1 VAGGWPRIPFGG
13 RLLLVGCGSVSRCLQ
28 PLLLRHLEMDLTRL
42 TVLDF
47 DERRSLDPDLIAA
60 GTLIPHQNATTLQV
74 AASVL
79 GALAWMRDPDR
90 GYSVPNDLDHCQVL
104 EVAGPNLGPCPSL
117 PTGWTPLHRC
127 GDPFQQ
133 VNGIRPRD
141 EGIWQL
147 ARHTEAPHV

>member
-47 DERRSLDPDLIAA
+47 DERRTPDPDLIAA
-60 GTLIPHQNATTLQV
+60 GTLIPHQN
-74 AASVL
+74 
-79 GALAWMRDPDR
+79 
-90 GYSVPNDLDHCQVL
+90 
-104 EVAGPNLGPCPSL
+104 
-117 PTGWTPLHRC
+117 

-133 VNGIRPRD
+133 VNGIRPRG